1 MCAQIARS
9 LTQYIKCSD
18 RTLGPSERNYARP
31 LTKRQLEDSL
41 SVCVAHREIIDPCK
55 LHQ

>member
-31 LTKRQLEDSL
+31 LTKRQLGDSL

-55 LHQ
+55 LYQ